1 LIGPGKRFGGGDHD
15 ANLYFLWTLERV
27 GVLYNLETIGGKD
40 WYVWGVGLVL
50 EAQQKDGHWQ
60 VPARIGAPPQ
70 VDTCFALLFL
80 KRANLAKDLTKKL
93 EFVIEA
99 KDPGSGK

>member
-1 LIGPGKRFGGGDHD
+1 MRFRGFGPFEPQTLFGRKI
-15 ANLYFLWTLERV
+15 L
-27 GVLYNLETIGGKD
+27 
-40 WYVWGVGLVL
+40 GLLV
-50 EAQQKDGHWQ
+50 ESQKPDGHWK
-60 VPARIGAPPQ
+60 VTARVGSTEL

-99 KDPGSGK
+99 KDPGKGR